1 MKKEH
6 TVTVSAGEGR
16 FRLWATA
23 VTTDGNGINVTV
35 GGGKEPHIG
44 AVAVA
49 VPRPSLKDPSQIS
62 ATTSVYLLVG
72 HKDDAL
78 AKPLADR
85 MARAL
90 NQPVVVA
97 AGVHIGA
104 PGVFTASPGEIEKV
118 VKTNEIL
125 GNKLIRRLTDEN

>member
-1 MKKEH
+1 MKNNH
-6 TVTVSAGEGR
+6 TTTVSAGEGK

-23 VTTDGNGINVTV
+23 ISTGGEGINVTV
-35 GGGKEPHIG
+35 VGGEAPHIG

-62 ATTSVYLLVG
+62 ASTSVYLLVG

-78 AKPLADR
+78 AKPLAER

-104 PGVFTASPGEIEKV
+104 PDTFTASPEEIEKV
-118 VKTNEIL
+118 MKTNEAL
-125 GNKLIRRLTDEN
+125 GKKLIRRLTDEN

>member
-1 MKKEH
+1 MDKNR
-6 TVTVSAGEGR
+6 TITVSAGEGK

-23 VTTDGNGINVTV
+23 VSTDGEGINVTV
-35 GGGKEPHIG
+35 GGGEVPHIG

-49 VPRPSLKDPSQIS
+49 VPRPSLKDPSQVS
-62 ATTSVYLLVG
+62 ASTSVYLLVG

-78 AKPLADR
+78 AKPLAER

-104 PGVFTASPGEIEKV
+104 PDTFIASPEEIEKV
-118 VKTNEIL
+118 MRTNDAL
-125 GNKLIRRLTDEN
+125 GEKLIRRLADES